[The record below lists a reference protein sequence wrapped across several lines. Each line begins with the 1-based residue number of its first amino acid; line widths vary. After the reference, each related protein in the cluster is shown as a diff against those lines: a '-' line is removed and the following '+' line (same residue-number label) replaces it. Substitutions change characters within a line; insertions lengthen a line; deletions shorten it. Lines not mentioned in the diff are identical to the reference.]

1 MGEWWVYPNGINMLE
16 GLDFWST
23 IPDFGLIPGTTTPDP
38 NVCNCTPP
46 EPGHWEPDPDNP
58 ARLPRDVIIDFL
70 RRIPEARSSFCR
82 LFRLMST
89 EEQERLT
96 WIAMMAKL
104 FKRDPKLWDDL
115 FQKGQNTV
123 GIYTTGPKGGI
134 GYRRP

>member
-1 MGEWWVYPNGINMLE
+1 
-16 GLDFWST
+16 
-23 IPDFGLIPGTTTPDP
+23 
-38 NVCNCTPP
+38 
-46 EPGHWEPDPDNP
+46 
-58 ARLPRDVIIDFL
+58 
-70 RRIPEARSSFCR
+70 
-82 LFRLMST
+82 MST

-123 GIYTTGPKGGI
+123 GIYTTGPKGGT